1 LFTASYFAADALTT
15 GAVVPVRVGYGWPI
29 VPLGYPLEETA
40 QTLVPEFA
48 MLGEWDHLCRT
59 YRRKL
64 DTLGMYRIGEE
75 LSEIS
80 ARHGRRPLALL
91 DYEDL
96 ARGLR
101 NHRIVFSQWWEERT
115 GQPVPEMTN
124 DGQKL
129 HYSQLPT
136 QVQPKRPKPREEDP
150 RYRGSPP
157 LAWPLAHGEV
167 EAWLEGRYWQQAR
180 SRSNPHAYTLRHW
193 GDDEAFELIVLHV
206 REHGYEAVFGG
217 ALYTQY
223 DCGNWFYWTMGASL
237 PATVV
242 LNRKRL
248 PGSSSDEDSG
258 GGPPRPDCSAR
269 GRTCDRGRR

>member
-1 LFTASYFAADALTT
+1 LFTASYFAVDALSM
-15 GAVVPVRVGYGWPI
+15 GEVVPVRVGYERPI
-29 VPLGYPLEETA
+29 IPLGYALEETA
-40 QTLVPEFA
+40 ETLVPEFA
-48 MLGEWDHLCRT
+48 MLGEWDHVCRT
-59 YRRKL
+59 YRHKL
-64 DTLGMYRIGEE
+64 ELLGVDRIGEE
-75 LSEIS
+75 LAEIS
-80 ARHGRRPLALL
+80 DRHGRRPLALL

-101 NHRIVFSQWWEERT
+101 NHRIVFSQWWEQMT
-115 GQPVPEMTN
+115 GRPVLEMAN

-129 HYSQLPT
+129 HYTQLPR
-136 QVQPKRPKPREEDP
+136 QVQPKLPKPREDDP
-150 RYRGSPP
+150 RYRSSPP
-157 LAWPLAHGEV
+157 LAWPLTHKEV

-223 DCGNWFYWTMGASL
+223 DCGDSFFWTMGASL
-237 PATVV
+237 AATVV

-248 PGSSSDEDSG
+248 PGSRSSADSG
-258 GGPPRPDCSAR
+258 GPAAER
-269 GRTCDRGRR
+269 GLFGAEGNA